1 MTIIFHASFFSFSLS
16 LFYFESFAEEIDSD
30 AVKSVSMALDRR
42 AGVGEKRAREIT
54 DGAANAIKSRR
65 EF

>member
-1 MTIIFHASFFSFSLS
+1 MTIIFHSSFLSVSLS
-16 LFYFESFAEEIDSD
+16 FYFESLAEEIDSD

-42 AGVGEKRAREIT
+42 AAVGEKRAGEIT